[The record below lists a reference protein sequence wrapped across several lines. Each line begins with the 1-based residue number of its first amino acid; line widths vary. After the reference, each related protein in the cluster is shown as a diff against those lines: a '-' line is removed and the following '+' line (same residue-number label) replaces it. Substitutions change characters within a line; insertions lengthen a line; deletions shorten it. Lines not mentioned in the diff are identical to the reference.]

1 MTANPENLTE
11 TPQLGDSLEQ
21 LRLEGAIFFRSEFT
35 EQWSFESAPT
45 SAASMLREGAERL
58 LYFHIVAAGEC
69 WISLADGERFWARKG
84 DVIVLPYGDVHF
96 MGGVEKA
103 ECVQMMELFED
114 PPWEKLPLL
123 RDGGGGA
130 RTDIVCGWLHSE
142 DPIFDPRMKALPSV
156 FVVRTEGA
164 MQQWVDSS
172 IEYALA
178 AVSSTEA
185 AQLPSTRFSELLVIE
200 ILRTH
205 LASAPAAD
213 HGWIAALHDP
223 VLAPALAQLHA
234 NPDRKWTVA
243 DLAASSSVSRSLL
256 DERFR
261 RVLGRPPIRYLTD
274 WRMHLAKGLLTGTD
288 LNIAQIS
295 RRIGYESVEAFSRAF
310 KRSHGRPPSELRDR
324 TGTDG

>member
-1 MTANPENLTE
+1 M
-11 TPQLGDSLEQ
+11 
-21 LRLEGAIFFRSEFT
+21 
-35 EQWSFESAPT
+35 
-45 SAASMLREGAERL
+45 
-58 LYFHIVAAGEC
+58 
-69 WISLADGERFWARKG
+69 
-84 DVIVLPYGDVHF
+84 IVLPYGDVHF